1 VLGIFETIG
10 MGQPTVGWCYYAGFG
25 VVLLVLFYKS
35 AHKNELIRW
44 KLERILKNDDPKKD

>member
-1 VLGIFETIG
+1 MLGIFETIG